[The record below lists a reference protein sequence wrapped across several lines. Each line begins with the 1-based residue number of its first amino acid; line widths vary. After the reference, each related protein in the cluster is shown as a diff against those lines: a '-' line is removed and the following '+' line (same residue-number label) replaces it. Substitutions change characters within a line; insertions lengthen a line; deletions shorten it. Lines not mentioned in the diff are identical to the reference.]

1 MVTVLLKVYIHA
13 PIERVWELFSDHEGY
28 VRFKAVSFA
37 RLLKE
42 GQGDRNG
49 VGAVREI
56 HALGVKFVEDIL
68 VFEPPRRLDYKVVK
82 CNAPLE
88 HENGRVDL
96 IARGEGT
103 ELHWITR
110 FRIKLPLIGPLLAPL
125 ARLQTRDSFYDL
137 LLEAKDILET
147 GPAGNS

>member
-1 MVTVLLKVYIHA
+1 VVTVLLKVYIHS

-28 VRFKAVSFA
+28 ARFKAVSFA
-37 RLLKE
+37 KLLKE

-68 VFEPPRRLDYKVVK
+68 VFKPPRRLDYKVVK
-82 CNAPLE
+82 CTAPLE
-88 HENGRVDL
+88 HEIGRMDL
-96 IARGEGT
+96 IQRGEGT

-110 FRIKLPLIGPLLAPL
+110 FRVKLPLVGPLLAPL
-125 ARLQTRDSFYDL
+125 ARLQTRDKFYDL
-137 LLEAKDILET
+137 LLEAKDMLEA
-147 GPAGNS
+147 GPTRGS